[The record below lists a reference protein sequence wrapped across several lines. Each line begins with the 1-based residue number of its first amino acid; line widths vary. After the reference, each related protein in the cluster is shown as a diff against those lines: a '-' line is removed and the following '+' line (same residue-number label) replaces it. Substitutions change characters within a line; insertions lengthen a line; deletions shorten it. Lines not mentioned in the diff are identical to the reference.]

1 MTLPTMHDLIVVGA
15 GPAGSMAAYH
25 AAAAGLDV
33 VVMDRAPIGRVK
45 PCAGGL
51 STKALAR
58 LPFSVSEV
66 VESHTNRVKIGLRY
80 ATSTALSAQ
89 GVICGFV
96 DRKAFDCLLLKHAQR
111 VGAHFRKIDKIT
123 SIAIEPGAVHLV
135 LNERET
141 VRARYLI
148 AADGANSQVRRLT
161 MPYGRFSRGFAVE
174 GRVARANLSFAPE
187 MEFSFGCLKYGYG
200 WVFPKGDHV
209 NVGLYTCRDL
219 VRLGKDLLRDYAF
232 KTLGTNAVK
241 DIVGFPLGFGGN
253 SYKQTQ
259 ERLLFAGDAAGLA
272 EPLLGEGIYN
282 ALRSGELSGLAV
294 ARALCEGRS
303 AKKAYNAALRPIRRD
318 LRRSTLV
325 SNVFYSTLEGFGFK
339 ILKNPV
345 VGAGLI
351 KGYAAGKTFHQI
363 TDRFALMPWQKP
375 LWSARIQELHN
386 ASLSSR
392 RSD

>member
-1 MTLPTMHDLIVVGA
+1 MNHPTIHDVIVVGA

-33 VVMDRAPIGRVK
+33 VVMDRAPAGRTK

-58 LPFSVSEV
+58 LPFSVSGV
-66 VESHTNRVKIGLRY
+66 VERHTDRVKIGLGH
-80 ATSTALSAQ
+80 ATSKALSAE

-96 DRKAFDCLLLKHAQR
+96 DRTAFDCLLLGQAQSA
-111 VGAHFRKIDKIT
+111 GAQFRQIDKIT
-123 SIAIEPGAVHLV
+123 SIAVEQGGVHLV

-141 VRARYLI
+141 VSARYLI

-161 MPYGRFSRGFAVE
+161 MPHGTFSRGFAIE
-174 GRVARANLSFAPE
+174 GSVARANLSCAPE
-187 MEFSFGCLKYGYG
+187 MEFSFGCLKYGYA

-209 NVGLYTCRDL
+209 NVGLYTCRET
-219 VRLGKDLLRDYAF
+219 VHLGKDLLRDYAS
-232 KTLGTNAVK
+232 KKLGTNAVE

-253 SYKQTQ
+253 SYRQTQ
-259 ERLLFAGDAAGLA
+259 ERLLFAGDAAGMS

-282 ALRSGELSGLAV
+282 ALRSGEMSGLAV
-294 ARALCEGRS
+294 ARAISERRS
-303 AKKAYNAALRPIRRD
+303 AKKTYNAALRPIRRD

-325 SNVFYSTLEGFGFK
+325 SNVFYGTLDGVGFK
-339 ILKNPV
+339 VLTNRL

-375 LWSARIQELHN
+375 LRSPRIQELHS
-386 ASLSSR
+386 ASIPG
-392 RSD
+392 RSYD